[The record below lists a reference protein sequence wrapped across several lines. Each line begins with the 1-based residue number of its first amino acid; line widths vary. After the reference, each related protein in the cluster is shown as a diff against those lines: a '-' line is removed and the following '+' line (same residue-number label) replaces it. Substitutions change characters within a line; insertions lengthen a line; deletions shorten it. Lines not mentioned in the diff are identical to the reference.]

1 MQGVVCG
8 ANSWN
13 RQMHILCHFLP
24 SHQDQTSPMTLVAI
38 GILHCHRQLCH
49 RRHLLVGYM
58 DIESKFN
65 DKCWWWKLGRPATL
79 RDSTRRMKHL
89 RYLRWWTIS
98 GGQSTILYLVF
109 IWVKGGSL
117 PSSKNKDGINDNS
130 GGWCCQRVWLQTSPW
145 SMEVQRDSRLEQ
157 MAMKGAFVK
166 VQSNGCFGIF
176 KRPLQ
181 WLYPLE
187 VRSVENASS
196 ASHMSDDT
204 PQSDTFPSP
213 QGASD
218 SVITAGEPEVKMIWM
233 RTDIW
238 TNFVSNYS
246 IHFFI
251 QLALPSAWV
260 IMGITS

>member
-1 MQGVVCG
+1 MITVVG
-8 ANSWN
+8 DVVSVYDYK
-13 RQMHILCHFLP
+13 HPHGL
-24 SHQDQTSPMTLVAI
+24 
-38 GILHCHRQLCH
+38 
-49 RRHLLVGYM
+49 
-58 DIESKFN
+58 
-65 DKCWWWKLGRPATL
+65 WKLG
-79 RDSTRRMKHL
+79 STER
-89 RYLRWWTIS
+89 
-98 GGQSTILYLVF
+98 
-109 IWVKGGSL
+109 L
-117 PSSKNKDGINDNS
+117 PPGADGNERCI
-130 GGWCCQRVWLQTSPW
+130 
-145 SMEVQRDSRLEQ
+145 
-157 MAMKGAFVK
+157 FVK
-166 VQSNGCFGIF
+166 VQSNGWFGIF

-246 IHFFI
+246 IHFFYSVGTAQCASYYGHNFLNLGCHVRGTSPASCKLAKGAEWTVSEHELHQFFLFVLFCLAMICYI
-251 QLALPSAWV
+251 QECNLELKLTMLTPCE
-260 IMGITS
+260 GP

>member
-1 MQGVVCG
+1 MVYG
-8 ANSWN
+8 NW
-13 RQMHILCHFLP
+13 
-24 SHQDQTSPMTLVAI
+24 
-38 GILHCHRQLCH
+38 
-49 RRHLLVGYM
+49 
-58 DIESKFN
+58 
-65 DKCWWWKLGRPATL
+65 
-79 RDSTRRMKHL
+79 
-89 RYLRWWTIS
+89 
-98 GGQSTILYLVF
+98 
-109 IWVKGGSL
+109 
-117 PSSKNKDGINDNS
+117 
-130 GGWCCQRVWLQTSPW
+130 
-145 SMEVQRDSRLEQ
+145 EVQKDSHLEQ

-166 VQSNGCFGIF
+166 IQSNGWFGIF

-246 IHFFI
+246 IHFFYSVGMSAQCVSYYGHNFLNLGCHVRGTWPASCKLAKGAEWI
-251 QLALPSAWV
+251 VSEHELHQFFYSFCFALPWFAIYKSV
-260 IMGITS
+260 ISSWNWQC